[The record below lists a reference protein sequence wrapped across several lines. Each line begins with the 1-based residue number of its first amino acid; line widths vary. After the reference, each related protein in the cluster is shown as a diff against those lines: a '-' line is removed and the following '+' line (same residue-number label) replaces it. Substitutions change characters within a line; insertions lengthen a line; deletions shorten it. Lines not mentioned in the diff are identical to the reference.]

1 MAPEASSIAANG
13 GDAKERGGYHLH
25 CTGGAHHAP
34 EEFISFW
41 RDSTAMKRRTYPQP
55 RQISC

>member
-25 CTGGAHHAP
+25 CTGGA
-34 EEFISFW
+34 W
-41 RDSTAMKRRTYPQP
+41 
-55 RQISC
+55 